1 MTDYVLVGGGA
12 FAREIH
18 DWFAPG
24 LPRDDRFVGYSG

>member
-24 LPRDDRFVGYSG
+24 LSGDDRFVGYLG